1 MSHRIVPRLC
11 RAFALVVLF
20 ASLAFSSVAWASPGL
35 SDPGAEKLTE
45 SGLINAGPSARP
57 ESSAEPDPAD
67 ADERASHEE
76 ESDAGEPG
84 RSDDEATSRRKDR
97 SPDAEKKKDRD
108 EGESKQDSGGRKKK
122 NAPDKESTPK
132 SDETT
137 ESGKSD
143 AAEPTAADAATT
155 APAKGPTPQ
164 VELFVPSI
172 ARLAEAASRSHAG
185 AIYRGVAGAIEKP
198 RGDDPDGL
206 DINAGLRLLE
216 QIAGWPDTSVAAAV
230 FTADADGR
238 PRWVVRT
245 DWPLKE
251 TVDRL
256 QALLDREEARRVLKG
271 LELRLSGEAYLLEL
285 AETRLAT
292 LMAVEG
298 GTVIAS
304 AEGVELPAKL
314 FGRRAGRSSASGR
327 TLVSCRL
334 NLAADDDAQASPL
347 ASAMAG
353 VRDVRYQG
361 SLDDDRRWNERLSVG
376 WNPLIGLSIKT
387 VVKRCTRVFSVPSES
402 FVVGSIH
409 LDLGGGVLDSLAE
422 LPADTTVRQA
432 HGEFAVAVVP
442 GAGFLPIPDVYFQ
455 FVLKNRKKALDAI
468 REHIREDT
476 ETREE
481 DDLPPRWRELEIG
494 GRPAFWIDSAADGLY
509 GLSLI
514 AVRTVIFFES
524 IQVEDDKTEDRL
536 VIVKTTH
543 FAEDAVRR
551 WQKLTAGKTLRIP
564 DSKEA
569 HWQGR
574 IRWKEVY
581 KLAEP
586 WLGLITAFG
595 EDTQPLPSAASLGD
609 ALCDSVIDARI
620 EAGQLRVMHVGPVP
634 FGAVF
639 VPVAIAQAFSQE
651 AGPSS
656 EAQREALAARNLR
669 VLYHHAKL
677 FKKDYG
683 RWPAT
688 VAELDGYVDFDSH
701 PQLLRLP
708 AAKRGFIAGLA
719 SVVTGAKDADD
730 SRDGVDDRLY
740 EVEWSPGSWRLKL
753 RSGELLNH
761 ETMYIDESG
770 EIGRVPKPDSKEKKV
785 ASR

>member
-1 MSHRIVPRLC
+1 MPHRIVPSPYRASCSMLLC
-11 RAFALVVLF
+11 AILVCCAGAVVAPVL
-20 ASLAFSSVAWASPGL
+20 A
-35 SDPGAEKLTE
+35 DPGAGQAAEFQRLAG
-45 SGLINAGPSARP
+45 SGAR
-57 ESSAEPDPAD
+57 AD
-67 ADERASHEE
+67 RDRANSEERAVHDDDPEA
-76 ESDAGEPG
+76 DDRV
-84 RSDDEATSRRKDR
+84 RSDGDATSREKDR
-97 SPDAEKKKDRD
+97 SPDANRARDRD
-108 EGESKQDSGGRKKK
+108 EDEDDADRASARRKKK
-122 NAPDKESTPK
+122 SASEKENAS
-132 SDETT
+132 SDSEAG

-143 AAEPTAADAATT
+143 GADPAAGDSTTT

-185 AIYRGVAGAIEKP
+185 TLYRAVSGAIEKP
-198 RGDDPDGL
+198 RGDDPDGF

-216 QIAGWPDTSVAAAV
+216 EIAGWPDTSLAAAV
-230 FTADADGR
+230 YTADADGR
-238 PRWVVRT
+238 PRWAVRV
-245 DWPLKE
+245 DWPLQKS
-251 TVDRL
+251 VDRL
-256 QALLDREEARRVLKG
+256 QALLDRDEARRVLKG
-271 LELRLSGEAYLLEL
+271 LGLRRSGERYVLEL
-285 AETRLAT
+285 ADSRLAMLT
-292 LMAVEG
+292 AVED
-298 GTVIAS
+298 GTLIAS
-304 AEGVELPAKL
+304 AEGVELPARM
-314 FGRRAGRSSASGR
+314 FGRRAGRSAASSR

-334 NLAADDDAQASPL
+334 NLAAGDDEQASPL
-347 ASAMAG
+347 ASAMTG
-353 VRDVRYQG
+353 VRDVRYQA
-361 SLDDDRRWNERLSVG
+361 SLDDGRRWNERLSVG
-376 WNPLIGLSIKT
+376 WNPLIGLSIKS
-387 VVKRCTRVFSVPSES
+387 VVKRCTRVFSVPGES
-402 FVVGSIH
+402 IAVASIH
-409 LDLGGGVLDSLAE
+409 LDLGGGMLDSLAE

-481 DDLPPRWRELEIG
+481 DDLPPRWREIEVG
-494 GRPAFWIDSAADGLY
+494 GRPAFWIDTAADGLY

-514 AVRTVIFFES
+514 AVRTVVFFES
-524 IQVEDDKTEDRL
+524 IEVGEGKSEDRL
-536 VIVKTTH
+536 IIAKTTH

-551 WQKLTAGKTLRIP
+551 WQKLTSGKTVRIP

-574 IRWKEVY
+574 IRWEEVY

-586 WLGLITAFG
+586 WLGLVTAFG
-595 EDTQPLPSAASLGD
+595 EDTQPLPSAASLGE

-651 AGPSS
+651 ASPSS
-656 EAQREALAARNLR
+656 EAEREALAARNLR

-719 SVVTGAKDADD
+719 MVVTGAKEADD
-730 SRDGVDDRLY
+730 TREGVDDRLY
-740 EVEWSPGSWRLKL
+740 EIEWSPGSWRLKL
-753 RSGELLNH
+753 RPGELLNH
-761 ETMYIDESG
+761 ETMYIDDSG
-770 EIGRVPKPDSKEKKV
+770 EIGRVPKPDSKEKSV